1 MLLETNA
8 VLGQINISNMSDLA
22 ANDKN
27 HGICVMLGYTQQ
39 SINSTQTRLHTTL
52 TPHQTHKTQK
62 YILKN
67 LLIQVMSH

>member
-1 MLLETNA
+1 
-8 VLGQINISNMSDLA
+8 MSDLA

-39 SINSTQTRLHTTL
+39 SLNSTQTRLHTTL
-52 TPHQTHKTQK
+52 TPHQTKIKLKK

-67 LLIQVMSH
+67 LMIQVMSH